1 MPWHHAALS
10 PGTASGRERKGRW
23 GKNQYLEVGG
33 RQRRKNRAESQWKD
47 GQRQK
52 NQVERELGAKGHD
65 QGIAKK
71 A

>member
-1 MPWHHAALS
+1 M
-10 PGTASGRERKGRW
+10 
-23 GKNQYLEVGG
+23 EVGG